1 MIVGDGRV
9 RAIAEIGAVVPVDDR
24 KALTGQ
30 LLTAGHPL
38 YDAYI
43 GTPDPL
49 ANDSQNSITYGDL
62 PGEVELRLRPCGC
75 GCGQDTERDFVPG
88 HEMRAIQQRV
98 RVHFDGSTT
107 AFLAWLDAALHSATN
122 GLVCAGGGPVSTT
135 VWWMLGA
142 AAVAGFIVSWWL
154 EVRRPSPAERVER
167 AAIRALWKLAKRTP
181 VGVVLRDPDMGMF
194 LGVQRFYGFWR

>member
-1 MIVGDGRV
+1 MGWRSTAVVLRIKLGDYRTVTGDPLGRSYIGYFPRMTEAEAWEAGRGMWKLSARTVARERFAMIVGDGRV

-24 KALTGQ
+24 KALTGE

-107 AFLAWLDAALHSATN
+107 AFLAWLDAALHSERTASS
-122 GLVCAGGGPVSTT
+122 AR
-135 VWWMLGA
+135 
-142 AAVAGFIVSWWL
+142 AVG
-154 EVRRPSPAERVER
+154 R
-167 AAIRALWKLAKRTP
+167 
-181 VGVVLRDPDMGMF
+181 
-194 LGVQRFYGFWR
+194 